1 MPTSALLSIKPVYAE
16 AILDGRKTYEL
27 RRRLF
32 ARDDV
37 ERIVVYA
44 SSPVQR
50 VVGEFMVD
58 EILALEPRQLWSVTS
73 KGAAV
78 QREFFDAYFKGRQL
92 GFAVKVGTARRY
104 GRPRTLKEYCGLAR
118 PPQSFCYLTPEAV

>member
-1 MPTSALLSIKPVYAE
+1 MPTTALFSIKPEYAE

-37 ERIVVYA
+37 ERVVVYA

-50 VVGEFMVD
+50 VVGEFTVD
-58 EILALEPRQLWSVTS
+58 EILAMAPRELWSVTS

-78 QREFFDAYFKGRQL
+78 HREFFDAYFEGREL
-92 GFAVKVGTARRY
+92 AFAVKVGKAQRY
-104 GRPRTLKEYCGLAR
+104 RKPKTLMEFCGMAT
-118 PPQSFCYLTPEAV
+118 PPQSFCYLQPNGA

>member
-1 MPTSALLSIKPVYAE
+1 MPTTALFSIKPEYAE

-32 ARDDV
+32 AREDV

-50 VVGEFMVD
+50 VVGEFTV
-58 EILALEPRQLWSVTS
+58 EKILALEPRKLWSATS

-78 QREFFDAYFKGRQL
+78 HRDFFDAYFEGREL
-92 GFAVKVGTARRY
+92 GFAVKVGKTRRY
-104 GRPRTLKEYCGLAR
+104 GRPKTLTEYCGLAR
-118 PPQSFCYLTPEAV
+118 PPQSFCYLGA